1 MPVDCPPPLVSMETV
16 ALPNEDGSVMVV
28 STAETETRLVVASY
42 DMRLDKSQATVSGD
56 IEMTNKR
63 AKRATIKYCWRR
75 AIDPGVRPVLTV
87 DLPVCYDY
95 EASVLVVV
103 VEAKI
108 DASVLHTEPLD
119 WSVPLYVAA
128 DINQD
133 GVVDG
138 EDRGLLFIDW
148 GTTSQR
154 SDLDRDGV
162 VSGSDLGVLNANWGW
177 KASQG

>member
-1 MPVDCPPPLVSMETV
+1 MDCPPPLVTMETV
-16 ALPNEDGSVMVV
+16 ALPNEDGSLMVV
-28 STAETETRLVVASY
+28 STADTETRLVVASY

-63 AKRATIKYCWRR
+63 AKQATIKYCWRR
-75 AIDPGVRPVLTV
+75 AIDPGVRPVLTAES
-87 DLPVCYDY
+87 PICYDY
-95 EASVLVVV
+95 ERSMLVVL

-108 DASVLHTEPLD
+108 DPSVLHTELLD
-119 WSVPLYVAA
+119 WSVPLYPAA

-133 GVVDG
+133 GQIDS

-148 GTTSQR
+148 GTDSQR

-162 VSGSDLGVLNANWGW
+162 VDGRDLGVLNATWGW
-177 KASQG
+177 EAPQG